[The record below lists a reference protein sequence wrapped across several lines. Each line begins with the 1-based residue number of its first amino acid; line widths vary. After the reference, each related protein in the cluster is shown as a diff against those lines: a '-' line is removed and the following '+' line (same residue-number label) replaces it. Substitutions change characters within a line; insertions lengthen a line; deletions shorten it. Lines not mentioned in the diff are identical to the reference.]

1 MTAPTAYTVII
12 PTYNRKETLCHA
24 LDSVLSQTVPAQ
36 SVIVVD
42 DGSTDET
49 GAMLEQVYPQVTVLT
64 QDNQGVSAARNRG
77 ISATVTPWIALLD
90 SDDRWLPKKIEQQFE
105 AIQNAPTTRL
115 FHTEEIWIRNG
126 VRVNQMK
133 KHRKSGGDV
142 FARSLELCCISPSSV
157 LMHRTLFEQ
166 YGLFDTELPA
176 CEDYDLWLRIAAG
189 EAVGFVTEPLTV
201 KYGGHADQLSR
212 AHWGM
217 DRFRVYAIEKLLL
230 GGTLNAEQ
238 AERARQ
244 TLVKKLDILSNGA
257 RKRGQLDDVAAYQEK
272 RAKWAEHG

>member
-12 PTYNRKETLCHA
+12 PTYNRRETLCHA

-42 DGSTDET
+42 DGSTDGT
-49 GAMLEQVYPQVTVLT
+49 GAMLEQVYPQVTVFA
-64 QDNQGVSAARNRG
+64 QENQGVSAARNRG
-77 ISATVTPWIALLD
+77 IAATVTPWIALLD
-90 SDDRWLPKKIEQQFE
+90 SDDRWLPKKIERQFE
-105 AIQNAPTTRL
+105 AIQNAPTIRL

-142 FARSLELCCISPSSV
+142 FARSLKLCCISPSSV

-272 RAKWAEHG
+272 RTKWAEHG

>member
-90 SDDRWLPKKIEQQFE
+90 SDDRWLPKKIERQFE

-142 FARSLELCCISPSSV
+142 FARSLQLCCISPSSV

>member
-1 MTAPTAYTVII
+1 M
-12 PTYNRKETLCHA
+12 
-24 LDSVLSQTVPAQ
+24 
-36 SVIVVD
+36 
-42 DGSTDET
+42 
-49 GAMLEQVYPQVTVLT
+49 
-64 QDNQGVSAARNRG
+64 
-77 ISATVTPWIALLD
+77 
-90 SDDRWLPKKIEQQFE
+90 
-105 AIQNAPTTRL
+105 
-115 FHTEEIWIRNG
+115 
-126 VRVNQMK
+126 
-133 KHRKSGGDV
+133 
-142 FARSLELCCISPSSV
+142 
-157 LMHRTLFEQ
+157 
-166 YGLFDTELPA
+166 
-176 CEDYDLWLRIAAG
+176 RIAAG

-230 GGTLNAEQ
+230 SGTLNAEQ